1 MKYSLV
7 LLSAGKGTRFGKE
20 TPKQYLLLAG
30 KPMIVHTLERVDQ
43 IEDIEEVVV
52 VCGEEYVEKIQTY
65 LKDYRIQKKI
75 VFVEGGDTRQKSV
88 FAGIQAASCEHILL
102 HEAARPMVTKGEFI
116 KLIQCPS
123 ENVTYTYGIPY
134 TVLKKDE
141 NDQISGVLDRK
152 ELVNIQLPQ
161 KFNKADLLQSHLLAI
176 EKGEQ
181 FTEDASMV
189 YHYTKKPVY
198 CLQGTPYN
206 VKMTE
211 YIDLLYGEMLI
222 REAFVKEEM

>member
-43 IEDIEEVVV
+43 IEDIAEVVV

-88 FAGIQAASCEHILL
+88 FAGIQAASC
-102 HEAARPMVTKGEFI
+102 
-116 KLIQCPS
+116 
-123 ENVTYTYGIPY
+123 
-134 TVLKKDE
+134 
-141 NDQISGVLDRK
+141 
-152 ELVNIQLPQ
+152 
-161 KFNKADLLQSHLLAI
+161 
-176 EKGEQ
+176 
-181 FTEDASMV
+181 
-189 YHYTKKPVY
+189 
-198 CLQGTPYN
+198 
-206 VKMTE
+206 
-211 YIDLLYGEMLI
+211 
-222 REAFVKEEM
+222 